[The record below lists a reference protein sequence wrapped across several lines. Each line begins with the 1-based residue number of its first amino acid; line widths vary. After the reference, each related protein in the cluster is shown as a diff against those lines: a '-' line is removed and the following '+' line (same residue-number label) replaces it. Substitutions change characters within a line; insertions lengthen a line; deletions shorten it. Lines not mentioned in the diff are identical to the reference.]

1 MDRID
6 DALQRQIGTLSEKCD
21 PRFVARFKG
30 PHGTDE
36 RDRRLGRIIGS
47 VRGSEQNRR
56 RSYLPIAR
64 ETTYRIAR
72 GTDRALLPV
81 TTACGMVQWA
91 RMFDSYAPEFID
103 DPYPTFARLRAE
115 SPVFFDERWG
125 LTFFARHADVHGI
138 LRDRR
143 FGRDVRHAVPR
154 DEIDREAFDRIYPQ
168 RYPMWTA
175 FIRESFIDFEPP
187 DHTRL
192 RRLVQSAFNRRAS
205 ESYRPRLEA
214 TATRLLD
221 EALERGEMDGVAD
234 YAEPIPLAMIADLM
248 GVPETDQPLLV
259 DWSHKIVRP
268 YDQACTDEEGEEA
281 EEATAQFV
289 EYMRAM
295 IARRR
300 TDPTDDLVSALAHAE
315 VDGDRLTDDE
325 VVATGI
331 LALNAGH
338 EATVQAIGNGL
349 LALARNPVEFH
360 RLRSD
365 PTMTTAVDELLRYDS
380 PLQMFERW
388 ALEDLDWNGT
398 LLRRGTKVG
407 LLFGSANHDGT
418 VFPDPELL
426 HLDRTDNPHI
436 SFGGGIH
443 YCVGA
448 PLAKVELDVA
458 FSHLARRVAAIELTD
473 EHLDRTPSLIFRGVR
488 KLSLTLQPLFS

>member
-1 MDRID
+1 
-6 DALQRQIGTLSEKCD
+6 
-21 PRFVARFKG
+21 
-30 PHGTDE
+30 
-36 RDRRLGRIIGS
+36 
-47 VRGSEQNRR
+47 
-56 RSYLPIAR
+56 
-64 ETTYRIAR
+64 
-72 GTDRALLPV
+72 
-81 TTACGMVQWA
+81 
-91 RMFDSYAPEFID
+91 MFDSYAPAFID

-125 LTFFARHADVHGI
+125 LTFFTRHADIHGI

-154 DEIDREAFDRIYPQ
+154 GEIDNDAFDRIYPQ

-221 EALERGEMDGVAD
+221 EALERGEMDAVAD
-234 YAEPIPLAMIADLM
+234 YAEPIPLAMIAELM
-248 GVPETDQPLLV
+248 GVPETDQSLLV
-259 DWSHKIVRP
+259 NWSHRIVRL
-268 YDQACTDEEGEEA
+268 YDQACTDEEGDEA
-281 EEATAQFV
+281 EEATAQFA
-289 EYMRAM
+289 EYTRAM
-295 IARRR
+295 VARRR
-300 TDPTDDLVSALAHAE
+300 SDPTDDLVSALAHAE

-325 VVATGI
+325 VIATSI

-349 LALARNPVEFH
+349 LALARNPDEYH
-360 RLRSD
+360 RLHAD
-365 PTMTTAVDELLRYDS
+365 PGLMATALDELLRYDT

-388 ALEDLDWNGT
+388 VLEDLDWNGT
-398 LLRRGTKVG
+398 PLRRGTKVG

-418 VFPDPELL
+418 VFADPEHL
-426 HLDRTDNPHI
+426 HLNRATNPHI

-458 FSHLARRVAAIELTD
+458 FSHLSRRVASIELTS

-488 KLSLTLQPLFS
+488 QLPLILQPFFS

>member
-1 MDRID
+1 
-6 DALQRQIGTLSEKCD
+6 
-21 PRFVARFKG
+21 
-30 PHGTDE
+30 
-36 RDRRLGRIIGS
+36 
-47 VRGSEQNRR
+47 
-56 RSYLPIAR
+56 
-64 ETTYRIAR
+64 
-72 GTDRALLPV
+72 
-81 TTACGMVQWA
+81 
-91 RMFDSYAPEFID
+91 MFDSYAPEFLD

-125 LTFFARHADVHGI
+125 LTFFTRHADIHAI

-154 DEIDREAFDRIYPQ
+154 DEIDKDAFDRIYPQ

-221 EALERGEMDGVAD
+221 GASERGEMDAVAD
-234 YAEPIPLAMIADLM
+234 YAEPIPLAMIAELM
-248 GVPETDQPLLV
+248 GVPASDQPLLV
-259 DWSHKIVRP
+259 DWSHSIVRL
-268 YDQACTDEEGEEA
+268 YDQACTDEEGAKA
-281 EEATAQFV
+281 EEATAQFAD
-289 EYMRAM
+289 YMRAM

-300 TDPTDDLVSALAHAE
+300 ADSTDDLVSALAYAE

-325 VVATGI
+325 VIATSI

-349 LALARNPVEFH
+349 LALAGHLEEFDH
-360 RLRSD
+360 LHSD
-365 PTMTTAVDELLRYDS
+365 PSLITTAVDELLRYDT

-388 ALEDLDWNGT
+388 VLEDLDWNGT
-398 LLRRGTKVG
+398 PLRRGTKVG

-418 VFPDPELL
+418 VFSDPEHL

-458 FSHLARRVAAIELTD
+458 FSQLSRRIAAIGLTG

-488 KLSLTLQPLFS
+488 KLPLILKPLFS

>member
-1 MDRID
+1 
-6 DALQRQIGTLSEKCD
+6 
-21 PRFVARFKG
+21 
-30 PHGTDE
+30 
-36 RDRRLGRIIGS
+36 
-47 VRGSEQNRR
+47 
-56 RSYLPIAR
+56 
-64 ETTYRIAR
+64 
-72 GTDRALLPV
+72 
-81 TTACGMVQWA
+81 
-91 RMFDSYAPEFID
+91 MFDSYAPAFID

-125 LTFFARHADVHGI
+125 LTFFTRHADIHGI

-154 DEIDREAFDRIYPQ
+154 DEIDNDAFDRIYPQ

-221 EALERGEMDGVAD
+221 EALERGEMDAVAD
-234 YAEPIPLAMIADLM
+234 YAEPIPLAMIAELM

-259 DWSHKIVRP
+259 NWSHRIVRL
-268 YDQACTDEEGEEA
+268 YDQACTDEEGDEA
-281 EEATAQFV
+281 EEATAQFA
-289 EYMRAM
+289 EYTRAM
-295 IARRR
+295 VARRR
-300 TDPTDDLVSALAHAE
+300 SDPTDDLVSALAHAE

-325 VVATGI
+325 VIATSI

-349 LALARNPVEFH
+349 LALARNPDEYR
-360 RLRSD
+360 RLHAD
-365 PTMTTAVDELLRYDS
+365 PGLMATALDELLRYDT

-388 ALEDLDWNGT
+388 VLEDLDWNGT
-398 LLRRGTKVG
+398 PLRRGTKVG

-418 VFPDPELL
+418 VFADPEHL
-426 HLDRTDNPHI
+426 HLNRATNPHI

-458 FSHLARRVAAIELTD
+458 FSHLSRRVASIELAS

-488 KLSLTLQPLFS
+488 QLPLILQPLFS